1 MYIYLGFVIF
11 LVLFYFNGRGFLL
24 LLNYI
29 IFKKRTLPSKIL
41 KTKTSNLYP
50 IFGSLFI
57 GNILI
62 ILNYFFP
69 LKNNVVFLILFLS
82 FFPNFLKIEKLNLNI
97 KFQNFFG
104 YLFVPAIL
112 TISSFNTGWHYDAG
126 FYHLNQQ
133 NWLRDSE
140 MIFGMVNIHW
150 AFGMSSI
157 AEYISAIL
165 WLEGTFINL
174 HYLNLMYI
182 FSFYNILV
190 SDLSSKELIIRNSSI
205 MLLIFSIFDNF
216 GLNGGRN
223 GFIYIQGVGKQDV
236 SVAIL
241 FFFIA
246 RTILLILN
254 DRKFNKFEVNLLS
267 LLTLFTIQIKLSS
280 VFLIFLMVYFYWFIL
295 RESKNSFKTLLYINI
310 PSIFFGFFWILKQY
324 LTTGCFIYPVNATC
338 INTFTWYSA
347 NSTKAYEEITRNA
360 SYSLSLYD
368 YDILLWLQEFMSFKI
383 NQTVTFNGLLSLLII
398 YSFSRVFYYRSNLNN
413 QTKIVLFVFLI
424 GNFIYLVNFGPT
436 PRYLMGFILTS
447 AYSIGLF
454 SGKSKIGQLNI
465 GVKNILVIFSVVLV
479 IRSTS
484 YIAMINQNSSQLFD
498 PRPIAEYVLQENG
511 WLKPDTGDQ
520 CWINLECTMSTHE
533 IEIVNRRFYKAAY
546 RN

>member
-1 MYIYLGFVIF
+1 M
-11 LVLFYFNGRGFLL
+11 
-24 LLNYI
+24 NYI
-29 IFKKRTLPSKIL
+29 IFKKSDLPSEIL

-69 LKNNVVFLILFLS
+69 LKNNFVIFILILS
-82 FFPNFLKIEKLNLNI
+82 FFPNFLKLEKLNINL
-97 KFQNFFG
+97 KFRNFFG
-104 YLFVPAIL
+104 YIFVPAIL
-112 TISSFNTGWHYDAG
+112 TVSSYNTGWHYDAG

-133 NWLRDSE
+133 NWLRDYE
-140 MIFGMVNIHW
+140 MILGMVNIHW

-165 WLEGTFINL
+165 WFEGTFINL

-190 SDLSSKELIIRNSSI
+190 NDLYSRELIIRNSSLL
-205 MLLIFSIFDNF
+205 LLIFSILDNF

-236 SVAIL
+236 GIAIL

-246 RTILLILN
+246 RTVLLTLN
-254 DRKFNKFEVNLLS
+254 DKKFNKFEVSLLS

-280 VFLIFLMVYFYWFIL
+280 VFLVFLMSYFYWFFL
-295 RESKNSFKTLLYINI
+295 KESNNNFKTLLYINI
-310 PSIFFGFFWILKQY
+310 PAIFFGFFWVLKQY
-324 LTTGCFIYPVNATC
+324 LTTGCFIYPVNSTC
-338 INTFTWYSA
+338 INRFTWYSA

-368 YDILLWLQEFMSFKI
+368 YDILLWYREFISFKI
-383 NQTVTFNGLLSLLII
+383 NQTVTSNSLISLLLI

-413 QTKIVLFVFLI
+413 QLKIVLFVFLI
-424 GNFIYLVNFGPT
+424 GNFIYLVNYGPT
-436 PRYLMGFILTS
+436 PRYLMGFILTT
-447 AYSIGLF
+447 AYSVGFF
-454 SGKSKIGQLNI
+454 SGKSKKDQSNKRI
-465 GVKNILVIFSVVLV
+465 KNLLVIFSVILLV
-479 IRSTS
+479 RSTG
-484 YIAMINQNSSQLFD
+484 YMALINQNDFQLFD

-511 WLKPDTGDQ
+511 WLKPDIGDQ
-520 CWINLECTMSTHE
+520 CWINLKCTMSTHE
-533 IEIVNRRFYKAAY
+533 IDIVDGRFYKTAF